1 MYVAQCMPG
10 IYIAIIQAGQ
20 LEYDPSKKKIAM
32 KIVISEMVKRIT
44 ISNDDYWK
52 MQMIVIFAV

>member
-44 ISNDDYWK
+44 ISNDDY
-52 MQMIVIFAV
+52 